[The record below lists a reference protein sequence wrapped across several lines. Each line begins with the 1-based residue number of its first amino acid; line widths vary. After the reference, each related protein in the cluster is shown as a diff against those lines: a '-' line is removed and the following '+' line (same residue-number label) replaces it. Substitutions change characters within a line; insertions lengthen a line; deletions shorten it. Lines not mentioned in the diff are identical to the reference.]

1 MSALPLCWGA
11 SSSSFARSTPL
22 TPLMPTLNDKD
33 AGRLIG
39 RVSDDDLQ
47 FLIDQLEET
56 SDSDTDYW
64 IDENTILLLEEEGG
78 SDQLIGLL
86 RAALSGRDGFDVQWS
101 RD

>member
-1 MSALPLCWGA
+1 
-11 SSSSFARSTPL
+11 
-22 TPLMPTLNDKD
+22 MPTLRDKD

-39 RVSDDDLQ
+39 RVSDEDLQ

-64 IDENTILLLEEEGG
+64 IDENTVQLLEEEGG
-78 SDQLIGLL
+78 SAQLVALL
-86 RAALSGRDGFDVQWS
+86 RAALSGRDGFDVEWS